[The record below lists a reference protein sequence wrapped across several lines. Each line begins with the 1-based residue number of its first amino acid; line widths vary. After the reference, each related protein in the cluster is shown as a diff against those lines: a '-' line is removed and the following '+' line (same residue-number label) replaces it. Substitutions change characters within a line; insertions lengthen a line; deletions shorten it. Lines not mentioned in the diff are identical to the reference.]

1 MIRINN
7 LKVSLDTKDYR
18 QVISQQLNISKNKI
32 KNVKLVKKAVD
43 ARRKNKV
50 HFVCSFEFEIDN
62 EEMIIKKYPKLQLRQ
77 VKPYH
82 YPVLKAN
89 DEHIV
94 VVGSGPAGLFC
105 AYNLARAKQKVT
117 LIERGSKVDKR
128 KDRKSVV

>member
-32 KNVKLVKKAVD
+32 FDVKLVKQAVD

-50 HFVCSFEFEIDN
+50 HFVCSFNFTVEN
-62 EEMIIKKYPKLQLRQ
+62 EDLMIKKYPKLNLSK
-77 VKPYH
+77 VVAYD
-82 YPVLKAN
+82 YPVLKST

-105 AYNLARAKQKVT
+105 AYKFGA
-117 LIERGSKVDKR
+117 GSSKGNID
-128 KDRKSVV
+128 